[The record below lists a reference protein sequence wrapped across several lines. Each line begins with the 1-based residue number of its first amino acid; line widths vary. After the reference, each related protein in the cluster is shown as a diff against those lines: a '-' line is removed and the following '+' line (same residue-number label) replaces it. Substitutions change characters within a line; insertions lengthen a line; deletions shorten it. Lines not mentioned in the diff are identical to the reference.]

1 MVRKMKSTPYNFKIF
16 AFPFIGLISCA
27 LAVFME
33 IYFLAAGLLVVSL
46 IMLLFSHFKYTFTK
60 EEIIIQYPFGK
71 EVICLKD
78 ITDIHFS
85 YERLLRYTN
94 AGYYQIMY
102 NGGNE
107 KRFYFQGKI
116 YKNKKTTQLLNDF
129 CSDKMKD
136 L

>member
-1 MVRKMKSTPYNFKIF
+1 MVKKKSYNLKIF
-16 AFPFIGLISCA
+16 AFPFIGLISCVMA
-27 LAVFME
+27 IFME
-33 IYFLAAGLLVVSL
+33 VYFLSAALLVVSL

-78 ITDIHFS
+78 ITGIYFS
-85 YERLLRYTN
+85 YERLLRYTI
-94 AGYYQIMY
+94 AGYYQIVY
-102 NGGNE
+102 NDSNK

-116 YKNKKTTQLLNDF
+116 YKNKKTTQLLKDF
-129 CSDKMKD
+129 CSEKIKD

>member
-1 MVRKMKSTPYNFKIF
+1 MAI
-16 AFPFIGLISCA
+16 
-27 LAVFME
+27 FME
-33 IYFLAAGLLVVSL
+33 VYFLAAALLVVSL

-78 ITDIHFS
+78 IKGIYFC

-94 AGYYQIMY
+94 AGYYQIVY
-102 NGGNE
+102 NNRNK

-116 YKNKKTTQLLNDF
+116 YKNKRTTQLLNDF

>member
-1 MVRKMKSTPYNFKIF
+1 MYEQEI
-16 AFPFIGLISCA
+16 PFIGFISCVMA
-27 LAVFME
+27 IFME
-33 IYFLAAGLLVVSL
+33 VYFLSAALLVVSL

-78 ITDIHFS
+78 ITGIYFS

-94 AGYYQIMY
+94 AGYYQIVY
-102 NGGNE
+102 NDRNK

-116 YKNKKTTQLLNDF
+116 YKNKKTTQLLKDF
-129 CSDKMKD
+129 CSEKIKD

>member
-1 MVRKMKSTPYNFKIF
+1 MAI
-16 AFPFIGLISCA
+16 
-27 LAVFME
+27 FME
-33 IYFLAAGLLVVSL
+33 VYFLAGGFFVVFL

-71 EVICLKD
+71 EVISLKD
-78 ITDIHFS
+78 ITDIYFS

-94 AGYYQIMY
+94 VGYYQIVY
-102 NGGNE
+102 NDRNK

>member
-1 MVRKMKSTPYNFKIF
+1 MKKQSYNFKIF
-16 AFPFIGLISCA
+16 AYPFICLISCA
-27 LAVFME
+27 ITIFME
-33 IYFLAAGLLVVSL
+33 VYFLTVDLFIVSL
-46 IMLLFSHFKYTFTK
+46 GMLLFSHYKYTFTK

-71 EVICLKD
+71 EVIYLKD
-78 ITDIHFS
+78 ITGIYYS

-94 AGYYQIMY
+94 AGYYQILY
-102 NGGNE
+102 NDRNK

-116 YKNKKTTQLLNDF
+116 YKNKKTTQLLNEF